1 MAASEA
7 NPGLGRIAAAAA
19 LSLFVAAAASPF
31 AELKPNRIVRGE
43 LAGALG
49 SPTVIAG
56 LAAAAAAVALSS
68 SSSRRTTGGLLS
80 LVPRLLTRASALC
93 LLGAPSIMAR
103 SQGVARASPAS
114 GFWLALAGLA
124 IAWPSTEARSDRT
137 AWSEARRRLAL
148 ALDLAAAVTVVAM
161 VAAGILDNF
170 SPYAEFVAQGPR
182 FWAELARHLALSLGA
197 FFTAAAVAV
206 PAAAVAARGGPAG
219 SVLTALAGAA
229 QNVPSLALFGLL
241 LPALAALA
249 DALPGLRAIGV
260 SGIGPAPALVA
271 LTLYALLP
279 MVLSGAAGLRMVD
292 TGARDAAKGMGF
304 SRRQVF
310 RRVELPLALP
320 SFLSGARTALVQTI
334 GTATV
339 AALIGAGGMGY
350 FVFQGLG
357 QAAMDM
363 VIVGVVPVVALSA
376 LADRLMGALQARAE
390 LYVR

>member
-1 MAASEA
+1 MEA
-7 NPGLGRIAAAAA
+7 IDHGPKLGRIGAAAA
-19 LSLFVAAAASPF
+19 LALLLAAAFSPF
-31 AELKPNRIVRGE
+31 AELRPNRIVRGE
-43 LAGALG
+43 SVGVMSSPAAL
-49 SPTVIAG
+49 AG

-68 SSSRRTTGGLLS
+68 AASRRTTGGFLPLL
-80 LVPRLLTRASALC
+80 PRILTRSSALA
-93 LLGAPSIMAR
+93 LLAAPSLTAR
-103 SQGVARASPAS
+103 SLGMARASPGP
-114 GFWLALAGLA
+114 GFWLAAGGLA
-124 IAWPSTEARSDRT
+124 IAWRSG
-137 AWSEARRRLAL
+137 AARRPLAL
-148 ALDLAAAVTVVAM
+148 ALDLVAAASVVAM
-161 VAAGILDNF
+161 ASAGGLDAF
-170 SPYAEFVAQGPR
+170 SPYAEFLAQGPR

-197 FFTAAAVAV
+197 FLTAAAFAV
-206 PAAAVAARGGPAG
+206 PAAALAARGGPAG
-219 SVLTALAGAA
+219 SLVTALAGAA

-279 MVLSGAAGLRMVD
+279 MALSGAAGLRMVD
-292 TGARDAAKGMGF
+292 PGVRDAAKGMGL

-310 RRVELPLALP
+310 RRVEFPLALP

-363 VIVGVVPVVALSA
+363 VIVGVVPVVVMSA
-376 LADRLMGALQARAE
+376 LADRLMGAFQTRAE
-390 LYVR
+390 GYIR